1 MSNANI
7 TYLNSGNFVEEVDNS
22 QLPVLVDFWAEWCN
36 PCRAI
41 APILES
47 LAVKYNGQIKV
58 GKVNVDEES
67 ALASKFRIMSI
78 PTLMMFKNGKMID
91 KMIGLGSVEDLE
103 AMIKKAL

>member
-1 MSNANI
+1 MANANI
-7 TYLNSGNFVEEVDNS
+7 IHLGSGNFNEEVDNS
-22 QLPVLVDFWAEWCN
+22 QIPVLIDFWAAWCS

-47 LAVKYNGQIKV
+47 LAVKYDSQIKV
-58 GKVNVDEES
+58 CKVNVDEES

-78 PTLMMFKNGKMID
+78 PTLLLFKNGKMID

-103 AMIKKAL
+103 SLIKKAL

>member
-1 MSNANI
+1 MASANI
-7 TYLNSGNFVEEVDNS
+7 THLSSGNFSEEVDNS
-22 QLPVLVDFWAEWCN
+22 QIPVIVDFWAEWCS

-78 PTLMMFKNGKMID
+78 PTLMLFKNGKMID

-103 AMIKKAL
+103 AMIKKSL